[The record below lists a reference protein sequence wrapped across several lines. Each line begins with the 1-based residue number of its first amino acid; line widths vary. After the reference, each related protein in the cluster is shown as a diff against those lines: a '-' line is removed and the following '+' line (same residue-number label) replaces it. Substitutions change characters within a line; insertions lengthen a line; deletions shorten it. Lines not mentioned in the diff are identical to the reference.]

1 MSVDGL
7 WIGQVA
13 MAALMNVAFAFA
25 VGSALLGAW
34 LAKDAQTKISPAR
47 PAWLRAQRLMLT
59 ATVVLVLADLGWLLY
74 QAASM
79 SGVTLPA
86 AIGVV
91 PTVLTQTHV
100 GYGWSLAFAGAL
112 VLLGTAMSSSHTGML
127 RNALLWL
134 AVVAVA
140 AGKASLGHAADAGPA
155 SAAIAMQTLHVLVTS
170 VWGGLALAAG
180 LTVLPALSTSTA
192 RGMLI
197 RTAIQVSNVSI
208 VAVALVLVSGIF
220 NGVRGSGGS
229 FAAIELS
236 TWGHVLTLKLALV
249 GLALVLGGLNRFSA
263 LPRLR
268 RTASTMDAHTFVNVL
283 YLEALAML
291 GVFVAAA
298 VLSHSVPG
306 FAALG

>member
-1 MSVDGL
+1 MSIDGL

-13 MAALMNVAFAFA
+13 MAGLMNVAFAFA

-34 LAKDAQTKISPAR
+34 LAPDAKASISPAR
-47 PAWLRAQRLMLT
+47 PAWLRAQRSMQT
-59 ATVVLVLADLGWLLY
+59 ASVVLVLADLGWLLY

-79 SGVTLPA
+79 SGVALPA

-100 GYGWSLAFAGAL
+100 GYGWSVAFAGSL
-112 VLLGTAMSSSHTGML
+112 VLLGTAMASHTGML

-134 AVVAVA
+134 AVIVVA
-140 AGKASLGHAADAGPA
+140 AGKASLGHAADAGPL

-170 VWGGLALAAG
+170 VWGGLAMAAG
-180 LTVLPALSTSTA
+180 LSVLPALGASTA

-197 RTAIQVSNVSI
+197 RTAGQVSNVSV
-208 VAVALVLVSGIF
+208 VAVGLVLLSGVF
-220 NGVRGSGGS
+220 NAVRGSGGS
-229 FAAIELS
+229 FEAIEMS

-249 GLALVLGGLNRFSA
+249 ALALVLGGLNRFSA

-283 YLEALAML
+283 YFEALAMI
-291 GVFVAAA
+291 GVFAAA
-298 VLSHSVPG
+298 AALSHSVPA